1 MFTKELNR
9 FNKIKIAEKKL
20 PKRFSLILSSQTKK
34 RTKQKTGM
42 KNKLKLLFAAFVCI
56 TTFSAHAQGDFS
68 MEADKSEEAGY
79 IAPKDPLVKANLEKW
94 QGYKFGILIH
104 MGLYTQLGTVESW
117 GLAPEDWVGREGYD
131 DYYKYATDYRNT
143 KYKLNPVNLNA
154 EKWAKMFKNAGAKYM
169 IFTSKHHDGFCM
181 YDSKFTDFKITNPAL
196 PYAKNPKADVLKN
209 VLDATRKEGL
219 AVGVYYSKPD
229 WTTENF
235 WWSYYPPKDRNPTY
249 DITKFPERWQRY
261 VQYTQNQLNELTTN
275 YGKVD
280 ILWLDGCWVRPL
292 STINKKVEEFCK
304 YPYDMDINMKFISET
319 ARKKQPGMLVVD
331 RWVPSEYEN
340 YLTPEQ
346 KTPEKPLTVP
356 WESCITLGGAWGWVP
371 NDRYK
376 SSKEVVQLMTNI
388 VVKGGNLLLGVGPD
402 AKGEFDP
409 KIETTLANVG
419 KWLTVNGEAIY
430 DTKPIAPYLDGKVGY
445 TQKEN
450 VIYAIY
456 MPTENEKELPSEISI
471 KTNTKGNWS
480 ASLLSNKQKLKARKT
495 QDGIVVSIPQELKVS
510 LARQEAVVIKVAR

>member
-1 MFTKELNR
+1 
-9 FNKIKIAEKKL
+9 
-20 PKRFSLILSSQTKK
+20 
-34 RTKQKTGM
+34 M
-42 KNKLKLLFAAFVCI
+42 KNKFKLLFTALICASG
-56 TTFSAHAQGDFS
+56 FSLQAQGDFS
-68 MEADKSEEAGY
+68 MKADQSEEAGY
-79 IAPKDPLVKANLEKW
+79 IWTKDPQVKANLDKW
-94 QGYKFGILIH
+94 QGYKFGVLIH

-117 GLAPEDWVGREGYD
+117 GLAPEDWVTRDGYD

-143 KYKLNPVNLNA
+143 KYKLNPTNLNS
-154 EKWAKMFKNAGAKYM
+154 EKWAKMFKDAGAKYM

-181 YDSKFTDFKITNPAL
+181 YDSKFTDFKITNPEL
-196 PYAKNPKADVLKN
+196 PYAKNPKADVLKD
-209 VLDATRKEGL
+209 VLNASRKEGL

-249 DITKFPERWQRY
+249 DIKKFPDRWKSY

-304 YPYDMDINMKFISET
+304 YPYDMDIDMKLISET

-371 NDRYK
+371 NDHYK
-376 SSKEVVQLMTNI
+376 SSKEVIQLMTNI

-409 KIETTLANVG
+409 KIENTLANVG
-419 KWLTVNGEAIY
+419 KWLAVNGEAIY
-430 DTKPIAPYLDGKVGY
+430 DTKPVAPYLDGKVGY
-445 TQKEN
+445 TQKGN
-450 VIYAIY
+450 AIYGIY
-456 MPTENEKELPSEISI
+456 MPAKDEKELPAEITI
-471 KTNTKGNWS
+471 KTEMKG
-480 ASLLSNKQKLKARKT
+480 SLKAALLFSKQKLKSKKT
-495 QDGIVVSIPQELKVS
+495 EDGITVTIPNELRTS
-510 LARQEAVVIKVAR
+510 LATQEAVVIKVTP

>member
-1 MFTKELNR
+1 
-9 FNKIKIAEKKL
+9 
-20 PKRFSLILSSQTKK
+20 
-34 RTKQKTGM
+34 M
-42 KNKLKLLFAAFVCI
+42 KNKFKLLYTAFVCA
-56 TTFSAHAQGDFS
+56 SALSMHAQGDFS
-68 MEADKSEEAGY
+68 MKADKTEEEGY
-79 IAPKDPLVKANLEKW
+79 VMTKDPLVKANLDKW
-94 QGYKFGILIH
+94 QGYKFGVLIH
-104 MGLYTQLGTVESW
+104 MGLYSQLGIVESW
-117 GLAPEDWVGREGYD
+117 GLAPEDWVTRDGYD

-143 KYKLNPVNLNA
+143 KFKLNPTNLNS

-181 YDSKFTDFKITNPAL
+181 YDSKYTDFKITNPEL
-196 PYAKNPKADVLKN
+196 PYAKNPKADVLKD
-209 VLDATRKEGL
+209 VLDASRKEGL
-219 AVGVYYSKPD
+219 AVGVYFSKPD

-249 DITKFPERWQRY
+249 DIKKFPERWQSY

-304 YPYDMDINMKFISET
+304 YPYDMDINMKLVSET

-346 KTPEKPLTVP
+346 KTPEKPLSVP

-371 NDRYK
+371 NDHYK
-376 SSKEVVQLMTNI
+376 SSKEVIQLMTNI

-419 KWLTVNGEAIY
+419 KWLSVNGEAIY
-430 DTKPIAPYLDGKVGY
+430 DTKPVAPYLDGKVGY
-445 TQKEN
+445 TQKGKS
-450 VIYAIY
+450 IYGIY
-456 MPTENEKELPSEISI
+456 MPAKDEKELPAEITI
-471 KTNTKGNWS
+471 KTDNKGTLK
-480 ASLLSNKQKLKARKT
+480 ASLLNNKQKLTSKKVN
-495 QDGIVVSIPQELKVS
+495 DGIVVTIPKELRTS
-510 LARQEAVVIKVAR
+510 LASQEAVVIKVTQ